1 MSTWMIL
8 RIGMRRPYQEGNRKR
23 TLAHRES
30 ADAPRSECEA
40 TVSAVQSDLF
50 DNPHLEGLAQ
60 ANGIIAPSED
70 RALTASIDAVELSP
84 FHSGNA

>member
-1 MSTWMIL
+1 
-8 RIGMRRPYQEGNRKR
+8 MRRR
-23 TLAHRES
+23 
-30 ADAPRSECEA
+30 

-84 FHSGNA
+84 FRSGNA